1 MSNTNDPGLDRRNF
15 LLAGAT
21 LAAASTIEA
30 GTPSV
35 ARAQNSSLNPQPLPP
50 SPEWARALPPGPDAR
65 VKITEAY
72 AAHVARD
79 AFFWAWPLVNMYNR
93 RLAFSK
99 MTEHRYVGPL
109 LEAPLNRLTMLTD
122 YVNPEERNVAC
133 PNQDVVYGL
142 GMLALDV
149 SPVVVQVPD
158 FGDRFW
164 VYQIVDLRTDSFVQ
178 LGKMY
183 GTTPGF
189 YLLVG
194 PNWNGEVPKG
204 ITRVFRASS
213 NTGLVAPR
221 IFQDDTPED
230 KRAIQGV
237 LTGIAM
243 YPLAEYDGRMKS
255 MEWSKLPKVPGAPPG
270 EEETRWVFPEKFFD
284 ELPAVLAD
292 APPLPGEEA
301 RYAQVLAVLAA
312 AKENPKLKQAMIE
325 AAKEAEE
332 KLVNPLFQFR
342 NYGQQL
348 PHHWSTISNESAF
361 GTDYFTRTAVA
372 KSNIL
377 VNSPNETKYFY
388 QDLDASGARL
398 NSANRYTVTF
408 AKDGTPPVNGFW
420 SLSIYNEHHFFV
432 ANPINRFSVGTKN
445 KDLKPG
451 CRRFAHDLRAGR
463 CAHRCGAA
471 RQLAAGPERRFFALR
486 PRLLAEGRCHGRLL
500 DAAAGAARLARYEK
514 QQQSSP
520 QTGRTIHER
529 HHREIAYLASVRL
542 FGTSRHDR
550 IVFCKTG
557 IGQGSRADRQRGLY
571 LRRSHGDGVLDAV
584 RILGRQGQSAIQGS
598 VQFDPERR
606 PGVYA

>member
-1 MSNTNDPGLDRRNF
+1 MSGVNQLEPDRRSL
-15 LLAGAT
+15 LLAGAM
-21 LAAASTIEA
+21 LAASAVASTSMS
-30 GTPSV
+30 G
-35 ARAQNSSLNPQPLPP
+35 ARAQTSSLDPQPVTP
-50 SPEWARALPPGPDAR
+50 SPGWSRALPPGPDAR
-65 VKITEAY
+65 VKITDAY

-79 AFFWAWPLVNMYNR
+79 AFFWAWPLVNTYNR

-99 MTEHRYVGPL
+99 MTEQRYAGPL
-109 LEAPLNRLTMLTD
+109 LEAPLNRLTMLMD

-142 GMLALDV
+142 GMVALDV

-194 PNWNGEVPKG
+194 PNWRDEVPKG

-221 IFQDDTPED
+221 IAQNDTPED

-243 YPLAEYDGRMKS
+243 YPLAEYDGQTKS
-255 MEWSKLPKVPGAPPG
+255 TDWSKLPKVPGAPPG
-270 EEETRWVFPEKFFD
+270 EEETRWVLPEKFFD
-284 ELPAVLAD
+284 ELPMVLAD

-312 AKENPKLKQAMIE
+312 AKDNPNMKQTMIE
-325 AAKEAEE
+325 AAKDAEE
-332 KLVNPLFQFR
+332 TLVNPLFQFR

-348 PHHWSTISNESAF
+348 PYHWSTISNEAAF

-388 QDLDASGARL
+388 QDLDASGERL
-398 NSANRYTVTF
+398 NSANHYTVTF

-445 KDLKPG
+445 KDLKPAADG
-451 CRRFAHDLRAGR
+451 SLTIYVQPEAPADAVQRANWLPAPKGDFSLYVR
-463 CAHRCGAA
+463 
-471 RQLAAGPERRFFALR
+471 
-486 PRLLAEGRCHGRLL
+486 
-500 DAAAGAARLARYEK
+500 
-514 QQQSSP
+514 
-520 QTGRTIHER
+520 
-529 HHREIAYLASVRL
+529 AYWPKAP
-542 FGTSRHDR
+542 
-550 IVFCKTG
+550 
-557 IGQGSRADRQRGLY
+557 
-571 LRRSHGDGVLDAV
+571 VLDGSWTPPAV
-584 RILGRQGQSAIQGS
+584 KK
-598 VQFDPERR
+598 VD
-606 PGVYA
+606 

>member
-1 MSNTNDPGLDRRNF
+1 MTAENFMPDRRNM
-15 LLAGAT
+15 LIATAT
-21 LAAASTIEA
+21 LAATSMLGA
-30 GTPSV
+30 PD
-35 ARAQNSSLNPQPLPP
+35 ARAQTSSSLNPQPLPP
-50 SPEWARALPPGPDAR
+50 SPEWARALPPSPDAR

-79 AFFWAWPLVNMYNR
+79 AFFWAWPLVNTYNR

-99 MTEHRYVGPL
+99 MEEQRYVGPL
-109 LEAPLNRLTMLTD
+109 LEAPLNRLTMLMD

-158 FGDRFW
+158 FGERFW

-194 PNWNGEVPKG
+194 PNWNSEVPKG

-221 IFQDDTPED
+221 IAQNDTSED
-230 KRAIQGV
+230 KREIQGV

-243 YPLAEYDGRMKS
+243 YPLAEYDGRMKR
-255 MEWSKLPKVPGAPPG
+255 MEWSKLPKVPGAAPG
-270 EEETRWVFPEKFFD
+270 AEETRWVFPEKFFD
-284 ELPAVLAD
+284 ELPTVLAD

-312 AKENPKLKQAMIE
+312 AKDNPKVKQAMIE
-325 AAKEAEE
+325 AAKDAEE

-342 NYGQQL
+342 NWGQQL
-348 PHHWSTISNESAF
+348 PHHWSTISNEAAF

-377 VNSPNETKYFY
+377 VNAPNETKYFY

-420 SLSIYNEHHFFV
+420 SLSIYNEHHFFIK
-432 ANPINRFSVGTKN
+432 NPINRFSVRTKN
-445 KDLKPG
+445 KDL
-451 CRRFAHDLRAGR
+451 
-463 CAHRCGAA
+463 
-471 RQLAAGPERRFFALR
+471 
-486 PRLLAEGRCHGRLL
+486 RLSADGSLIIYVQA
-500 DAAAGAARLARYEK
+500 DA
-514 QQQSSP
+514 P
-520 QTGRTIHER
+520 T
-529 HHREIAYLASVRL
+529 
-542 FGTSRHDR
+542 D
-550 IVFCKTG
+550 
-557 IGQGSRADRQRGLY
+557 
-571 LRRSHGDGVLDAV
+571 
-584 RILGRQGQSAIQGS
+584 AIQYANWLPAPKGDFSLYIRSYWPKAPVMDGS
-598 VQFDPERR
+598 WTPPAVQR
-606 PGVYA
+606 VS